1 MAIDP
6 ICGMTVE
13 ETTGIRVLRD
23 GQTFYFC
30 SDHCR
35 QKFLGQ
41 ATQSHSCCSGNEPKI
56 PSRTEYK
63 QIDNPGEAIFTCPMH
78 PEVEQKGPGTCP
90 KCGMAL
96 EPRDLPPGD
105 AAEDAELATMT
116 RRFWVAAALS
126 LPVVL
131 LSMLPMVGI
140 PLDRWLGSRPH
151 LWLQLLL
158 STPVVLWAGWPF
170 FHRAYASFL
179 SGHLNMFTLIGIG
192 TGAAYLFSLVA
203 VLFPAVLPDN
213 FHHNGTVPIYFEAA
227 ATIITLVLLGQVLE
241 LRARQQTGSAIR
253 ELMSLA
259 PPTAT
264 VVRNGLETD
273 VHLEEI
279 HQGDILRVRPGQKVP
294 VDGKVTEG
302 RSAVDESMITGE
314 PLPVEKKTRD
324 SVLGGTVNTTGSFL
338 MEAEKVSETNGTV
351 ASDAARIA
359 IGQRRDFC
367 YFIRQAWGD
376 FEVDGLTF
384 TMPDTP
390 ANQAAFPQH
399 RSQKP
404 GVGFPIARVCA
415 ILSLATATVLNLKE
429 GPYSGKETGETAL
442 LRQLLDA
449 FAPGDVMV
457 ADRYFC
463 SIFMVALFLMRRVDV
478 CVRMHQTRR
487 VDFRR
492 GQRLG
497 HDDHRVFWVKPQR
510 PEWMDEATYRAIP
523 DEIPMREI
531 RYQVVEKGRRTRSL
545 TIVTTLLDEKA
556 YTKEDIAELYS
567 FRWNA
572 ELDIRSIK
580 THLNLNHV
588 RCKSPAMVRRELW
601 TTILAYNLIRTTA
614 AAAASLHDLKPRQ
627 ISFTSTCQQVLAWWM
642 LFAGDAI
649 PPDEY
654 LARCHQLLEAIAQCK
669 VGDRPGRIEP
679 REIKRRKDSYKRMTK
694 PRDELRKQLQNSN

>member
-1 MAIDP
+1 MDGSVQGSQPQDSSSFAQITAAFLADPGLPFTRLLSAERIEQVFKRHGNLFGGETIYSTAIMLWSFL
-6 ICGMTVE
+6 GQ
-13 ETTGIRVLRD
+13 VLRD
-23 GQTFYFC
+23 GKEASCQSAVSRVIVHQQQCGGDVPTVDTGDFC
-30 SDHCR
+30 RARGKLS
-35 QKFLGQ
+35 
-41 ATQSHSCCSGNEPKI
+41 
-56 PSRTEYK
+56 
-63 QIDNPGEAIFTCPMH
+63 EA
-78 PEVEQKGPGTCP
+78 
-90 KCGMAL
+90 AL
-96 EPRDLPPGD
+96 RDLATETGET
-105 AAEDAELATMT
+105 AETQAPEE
-116 RRFWVAAALS
+116 
-126 LPVVL
+126 
-131 LSMLPMVGI
+131 
-140 PLDRWLGSRPH
+140 WLWKGRH
-151 LWLQLLL
+151 AKL
-158 STPVVLWAGWPF
+158 
-170 FHRAYASFL
+170 
-179 SGHLNMFTLIGIG
+179 
-192 TGAAYLFSLVA
+192 
-203 VLFPAVLPDN
+203 
-213 FHHNGTVPIYFEAA
+213 
-227 ATIITLVLLGQVLE
+227 
-241 LRARQQTGSAIR
+241 
-253 ELMSLA
+253 
-259 PPTAT
+259 
-264 VVRNGLETD
+264 
-273 VHLEEI
+273 
-279 HQGDILRVRPGQKVP
+279 
-294 VDGKVTEG
+294 VDG
-302 RSAVDESMITGE
+302 
-314 PLPVEKKTRD
+314 
-324 SVLGGTVNTTGSFL
+324 F
-338 MEAEKVSETNGTV
+338 
-351 ASDAARIA
+351 
-359 IGQRRDFC
+359 
-367 YFIRQAWGD
+367 
-376 FEVDGLTF
+376 TF
-384 TMPDTP
+384 TMPDTS
-390 ANQAAFPQH
+390 ANQAAYPQPS
-399 RSQKP
+399 SQKP
-404 GVGFPIARVCA
+404 GLGFPIARVCA
-415 ILSLATATVLNLKE
+415 ILSLATATVLDMKE